1 VKNRLILTGIIAVIL
16 LWTPSLF
23 ALSPQIRFDM
33 LKAKLVEQLKTQKYS
48 SALETITELRSLGLP
63 VPSSLD
69 YFEGK
74 ALFESGKEYE
84 AYVKLEK
91 YVEENSQ
98 AKYYNKAIAYLVK
111 AEDAYKKEM
120 QKREQQRIA
129 REKAAEEARIA
140 AEQRAQKIA
149 LLRQEAEVFSTL
161 PQIDKKISYTG
172 LMWTLPVPKKYR
184 RNPYLPVKITG
195 AKQEAISYCE
205 NLTAGGYNDW
215 RVPTLKEFSTISGK
229 GSNYSHIAWGE
240 DPYYSIWVWGSPEFS
255 NDNHHFV
262 KEQLYPIRNGEAY
275 STNKSTANIMC
286 VRTDS
291 QEKFDN
297 YFKHKYQVIEWKGNK
312 IMVEDRYMVSS
323 DRCYFV
329 DPDMTFSGAINY
341 CKNLTL
347 GGYDDWRVP
356 TEQDMLKR
364 LPCHIARELYFL
376 RDDPGYNDLWYG
388 HKSLFSQKAGYQKQ
402 SECKIRTART
412 SARHKVRCVR
422 DIGEKKNGTQRN
434 SSPLNLDG
442 R

>member
-161 PQIDKKISYTG
+161 PQIDKKFSYTG

-255 NDNHHFV
+255 NDDNHFV

-275 STNKSTANIMC
+275 STNESTANIMC

-291 QEKFDN
+291 QEKFDD
-297 YFKHKYQVIEWKGNK
+297 YFKQKYTLIKFKGHE
-312 IMVEDRYMVSS
+312 ILMEDRYMISS
-323 DRCYFV
+323 DQCYFV
-329 DPDMTFSGAINY
+329 DPSVTFASAVKY
-341 CKNLTL
+341 CKSLKWGKYKN
-347 GGYDDWRVP
+347 WRVP
-356 TEQDMLKR
+356 TKKDELEKIPCKTARRLK
-364 LPCHIARELYFL
+364 FL
-376 RDDPGYNDLWYG
+376 RDSPEYTRRWYG
-388 HKSLFSQKAGYQKQ
+388 TTNIFSDSVGYTDNEACEIHRTKASRLY
-402 SECKIRTART
+402 KIR
-412 SARHKVRCVR
+412 CVHDVNEAQPEPVNTNEQEDR
-422 DIGEKKNGTQRN
+422 
-434 SSPLNLDG
+434 
-442 R
+442 